1 MTLLINQIKVG
12 DKAPDF
18 TLPDEKNRLRSLK
31 EFLGQKVVLVFFVG
45 ALTSKC
51 TKERCDFR
59 DSIARLIDLKAQ
71 VVGINITVFNS
82 NRRFAEK
89 NRLPFPVLSD
99 HKREVFE
106 KYGLKLHDCFVHEDG
121 SYSCCWGE
129 GCYPIEKPSVFILD
143 ENGIVRYMWV
153 SENPSMEPTYYEI
166 EKVLKHIVSEEK
178 VAMDAP
184 TVITI
189 SRQVGSGGD
198 EIAFKVSKILG
209 YSYFDKSLM
218 LDAAK
223 GIGVSEEEI
232 ADFSEDNYKVKGFV
246 DKILQRK
253 KPVIMSHTLKD
264 DAQCRKA
271 LDEEECLSVIQ
282 VVIGGLASRGKTV
295 IVGRGGQA
303 ILQHKTGVLHVRIVA
318 PVEIR
323 AKRIMKSEGLSQED
337 ALKLIEDNDKA
348 QAEYLHR
355 FYNINWEDP
364 NIYDVVLNTGKMNFD
379 ISTKVIVAAASQP

>member
-1 MTLLINQIKVG
+1 MINLIKVG

-18 TLPDEKNRLRSLK
+18 ILPDEKNRARSLK

-59 DSIARLIDLKAQ
+59 DSVARLTNLKAQ
-71 VVGINITVFNS
+71 VIGIDITVPTS
-82 NRRFAEK
+82 NKRFAEK

-106 KYGLKLHDCFVHEDG
+106 KYGLKLYDCAEREDG
-121 SYSCCWGE
+121 SYACCWGE

-143 ENGIVRYMWV
+143 ENGTVRYTWI
-153 SENPSMEPTYYEI
+153 SEDPAMEPTYEEI
-166 EKVLKHIVSEEK
+166 EKVLEHISSEEQ
-178 VAMDAP
+178 VAMVAP

-198 EIAFKVSKILG
+198 EIALKISRILG
-209 YSYFDKSLM
+209 YAFFDKSLM
-218 LDAAK
+218 ASEAK
-223 GIGVSEEEI
+223 NIGISEQDI
-232 ADFSEDNYKVKGFV
+232 ADFSEDTYKVKGFV
-246 DKILQRK
+246 DRILLRK
-253 KPVIMSHTLKD
+253 KSVTASHDLKSNEPIT
-264 DAQCRKA
+264 KA
-271 LDEEECLSVIQ
+271 LDEEECLSGIQAVISS
-282 VVIGGLASRGKTV
+282 LASRGKTV

-303 ILQHKTGVLHVRIVA
+303 ILKNKAGVVHVRIVA
-318 PVEIR
+318 PTMVRVE
-323 AKRIMKSEGLSQED
+323 RIMKSEKLSKEA

-348 QAEYLHR
+348 QAEYLQR

-364 NIYDVVLNTGKMNFD
+364 MIYDMVLNTGKMDSN
-379 ISTKVIVAAASQP
+379 IATRVIVLAATQAW